1 MESIFDR
8 LKSAIQKVFPPV
20 HVEPP
25 STLLPALPPEGRIAI
40 TQERLPSIFDA
51 FAPSAITFLPKEA
64 PLIFQA
70 FKPSPP
76 ELIPEPEA
84 APASIWEA
92 MFPTPVPL
100 EEEMPIAEFFT
111 PFAPAGEPESEE
123 PVPVPTGRLII
134 GPRRFRTDPS
144 EWTRR
149 FPDVAERTG
158 RRPPLW
164 IAFNFGWEMPPT
176 IQLVEAIRT
185 SWDMPMVFEEVLL
198 ATEDPYWRSSVED
211 SAHTGEAAE
220 FEIQQIG
227 SEFNPYGDVARF
239 FGVPDALIERYAQQP
254 EEGVENLLEEVL
266 GPLFD
271 RFEKA
276 MDILK
281 PQSLHGWFEI
291 SPGSDDNLW
300 MKYKEVLYRPQFE

>member
-20 HVEPP
+20 QGRP
-25 STLLPALPPEGRIAI
+25 STLLPALPPEREIA
-40 TQERLPSIFDA
+40 TTAPPQERLPSIFDV

-70 FKPSPP
+70 FKPSD
-76 ELIPEPEA
+76 LIPEPEA
-84 APASIWEA
+84 APTPIWEGIFGPPA
-92 MFPTPVPL
+92 PL
-100 EEEMPIAEFFT
+100 QEEMPISEMFR
-111 PFAPAGEPESEE
+111 PFEPVVEPESEE
-123 PVPVPTGRLII
+123 PMPVPTGRLII
-134 GPRRFRTDPS
+134 GPKHSRTDPS
-144 EWTRR
+144 EWTRK

-164 IAFNFGWEMPPT
+164 IASNFGWEMPPT

-198 ATEDPYWRSSVED
+198 ATEDPYWRSAVED

-227 SEFNPYGDVARF
+227 SAFNPYGDVARF
-239 FGVPDALIERYAQQP
+239 FGVPDALIESYAHP
-254 EEGVENLLEEVL
+254 LEEGVENLFEEVL

-281 PQSLHGWFEI
+281 PQPLHGWFEI

-300 MKYKEVLYRPQFE
+300 LKYKEASYRPQFE